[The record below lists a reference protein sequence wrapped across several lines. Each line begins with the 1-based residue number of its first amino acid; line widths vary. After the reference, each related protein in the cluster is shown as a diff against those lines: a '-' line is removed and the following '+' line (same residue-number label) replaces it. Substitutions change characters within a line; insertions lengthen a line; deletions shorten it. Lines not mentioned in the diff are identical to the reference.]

1 MKEPVDWIRAVFS
14 GAVIGGV
21 LWAIMVKM
29 LAVLTHGHM
38 STRDVYTFLPLV
50 SLGVLAAGVVLYIY
64 SKNAFWRS
72 TAIGV
77 ILAPLTGWSI
87 LLFVSLTIVLPM
99 HRMH

>member
-14 GAVIGGV
+14 GAIMGGL
-21 LWAIMVKM
+21 LWAIMVKA
-29 LAVLTHGHM
+29 LSVLTHGHM
-38 STRDVYTFLPLV
+38 SIRDFYTFLPLV
-50 SLGVLAAGVVLYIY
+50 SLVVLLTGLILYIY
-64 SKNAFWRS
+64 SKNSFWRS

-99 HRMH
+99 HGMH